1 MSIKYIK
8 TVRYNMNKFNNQKI
22 LRSYTIAGIIFVSI
36 TGTLA
41 HFMYDWTG
49 KNPVVGLFTAVNEST
64 WEHMKLIYFPMLL
77 FFIYVWIKL
86 RKRAPETLPALL
98 IATLIGTFII
108 PVLFYTYTGI
118 LGFMVTAINLAI
130 YYISVLT
137 AFILFYLMSVKAKL
151 EEVNIILYFT
161 FALFICMFFLF
172 TYDPPKLG
180 IFIDPTTVNET
191 VIHAHP
197 ANW

>member
-1 MSIKYIK
+1 
-8 TVRYNMNKFNNQKI
+8 MNKFNNQKI